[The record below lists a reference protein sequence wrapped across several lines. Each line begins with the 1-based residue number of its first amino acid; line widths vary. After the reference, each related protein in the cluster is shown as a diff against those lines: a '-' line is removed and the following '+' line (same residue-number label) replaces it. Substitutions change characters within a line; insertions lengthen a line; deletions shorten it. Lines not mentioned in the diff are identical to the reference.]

1 MVSTKYCLGKSFAR
15 NSKPY
20 KNKFAFFASFEKVV
34 SLQSNYKKLQTI
46 NCFKCAERWG
56 TTEKTASRC
65 GRRVL

>member
-34 SLQSNYKKLQTI
+34 SLQSNYKKL
-46 NCFKCAERWG
+46 
-56 TTEKTASRC
+56 
-65 GRRVL
+65 